1 MRSSAIDGTTSMLCE
16 EQSSVSLISIDV
28 YMALKF
34 GNLAMF
40 LNLSAVVPRGEDE
53 SSSRKSLLNHVINM
67 IKS

>member
-1 MRSSAIDGTTSMLCE
+1 MLCE